1 MTKPGDDLPRIDVL
15 PNVPHGM
22 VAVREDVHA
31 EEAMIVHGLLVS
43 NDIPAALVAASAGL
57 HTYTRQIPAA
67 MGVYVE
73 AERLEEALALVS
85 ELGEDF
91 TVE

>member
-1 MTKPGDDLPRIDVL
+1 MTKPGDDLPRIDAL
-15 PNVPHGM
+15 PNVPSGM
-22 VAVREDVHA
+22 VAVREDVHP

-43 NDIPAALVAASAGL
+43 NDIPAALVATSSGL
-57 HTYTRQIPAA
+57 HTYTRQIPSA

-73 AERLEEALALVS
+73 PERLEEAQALVS

-91 TVE
+91 TIE